1 MATTAV
7 RSCFRAGLDRSG
19 SRGHR
24 PGMAT
29 EQQPGCYGFEKS
41 EKIGEWRRYPCAR
54 VLAR

>member
-29 EQQPGCYGFEKS
+29 RRLCDWLVSALVQPK
-41 EKIGEWRRYPCAR
+41 
-54 VLAR
+54 

>member
-29 EQQPGCYGFEKS
+29 DQVRLGVGAGSPA
-41 EKIGEWRRYPCAR
+41 I
-54 VLAR
+54 LAA